1 MIALVEPCEKYL
13 HSYQEAFD
21 EYKQNDV
28 QTYAFDDANAYN
40 IFEKYDNYVPYE
52 LLRKAYAE
60 DKLRADE
67 PEEQIEA
74 SVEFLKWFT
83 QDERNI
89 QFSLDSGYM
98 PVTKE
103 ANNLET
109 IEKDTSL
116 NETDRTFSIVKAAI
130 DTVNHNTLY
139 TTKAFE
145 NGKNARSILEYSM
158 SDKAAEDRKTV
169 VENLQKGQTLEQAS
183 AEFTGDECFE
193 KWYQETKE
201 ALEKLI
207 K

>member
-1 MIALVEPCEKYL
+1 MVVTKTE
-13 HSYQEAFD
+13 D
-21 EYKQNDV
+21 E
-28 QTYAFDDANAYN
+28 T
-40 IFEKYDNYVPYE
+40 
-52 LLRKAYAE
+52 
-60 DKLRADE
+60 
-67 PEEQIEA
+67 EEQIEA

-98 PVTKE
+98 PVTKA
-103 ANNLET
+103 ANNLEV
-109 IEKDTSL
+109 IEENTSL
-116 NETDRTFSIVKAAI
+116 KENDRTFSVIKAAI
-130 DTVNHNTLY
+130 DTVNDNTLY

-145 NGKNARSILEYSM
+145 NGKNARSILEDSM

-169 VENLQKGQTLEQAS
+169 LENLQKGQTLEEAA

-193 KWYQETKE
+193 KWYKETKE